1 MVENNIMA
9 HLDVEIRDLEETITK
24 VKIENE
30 ILKLNIQKKKL
41 LLQRMELEQ
50 L

>member
-9 HLDVEIRDLEETITK
+9 HLDVEISDLEETITK